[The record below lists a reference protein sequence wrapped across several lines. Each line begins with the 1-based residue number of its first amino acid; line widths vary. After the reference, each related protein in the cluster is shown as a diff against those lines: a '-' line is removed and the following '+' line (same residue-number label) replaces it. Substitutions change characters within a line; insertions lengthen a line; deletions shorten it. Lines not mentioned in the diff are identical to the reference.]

1 MAATLGL
8 TPLTRAETIVRVC
21 LALATAI
28 ILAGA
33 TLQIV
38 RGAPGGDATADHV
51 HRFMAG
57 VYIGWAPLFFWAAVT
72 IRSQGVLVYFLAVPI
87 FFGALG
93 RVLSIAQNGLPD
105 RPAEFLSF
113 GALEFILAF
122 VIVGAHS
129 AALRTRR
136 MPLAV

>member
-1 MAATLGL
+1 MTADIPLR
-8 TPLTRAETIVRVC
+8 PLTRAEFIVRVC
-21 LALATAI
+21 LLLATAI
-28 ILAGA
+28 IVAGA
-33 TLQIV
+33 GLQIV
-38 RGAPGGDATADHV
+38 RGAAEGDATADHI

-57 VYIGWAPLFFWAAVT
+57 VYIGWAPLFAWAAAT
-72 IRSQGVLVYFLAVPI
+72 TRSRGVLVYFLAVPV

-122 VIVGAHS
+122 AIIGAHS
-129 AALRTRR
+129 TALRTRR
-136 MPLAV
+136 VPATA